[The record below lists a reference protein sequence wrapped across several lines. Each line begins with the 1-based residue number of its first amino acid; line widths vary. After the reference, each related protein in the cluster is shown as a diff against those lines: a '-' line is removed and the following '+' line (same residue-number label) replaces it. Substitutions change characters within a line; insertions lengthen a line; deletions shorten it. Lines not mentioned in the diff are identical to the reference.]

1 MMEVRLLIDDLMM
14 MVSNLL
20 SNPLT
25 KILNVDV
32 VRMNVMEDDFVLMV
46 NLNRIEAKNHYF
58 EYYLRDYHDR

>member
-1 MMEVRLLIDDLMM
+1 LLIDDLMM